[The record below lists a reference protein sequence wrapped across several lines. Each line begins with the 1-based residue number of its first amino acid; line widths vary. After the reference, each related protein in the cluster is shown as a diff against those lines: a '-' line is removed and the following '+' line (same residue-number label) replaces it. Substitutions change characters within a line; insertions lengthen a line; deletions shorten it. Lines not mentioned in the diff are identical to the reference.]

1 MIWKSDAIVS
11 IISRLLTV
19 WITYSVQFF
28 ISNIWVSPYHFRRVV
43 TKRTW
48 KTGSSNFTVAAEEEG
63 GKKLVTLHEVKG
75 DADYHGAAVSPFRQ
89 NACDDPFDSE
99 MFFFSLSLS
108 PFWGRALN

>member
-1 MIWKSDAIVS
+1 M
-11 IISRLLTV
+11 
-19 WITYSVQFF
+19 
-28 ISNIWVSPYHFRRVV
+28 

-75 DADYHGAAVSPFRQ
+75 DADYHGTAVSPFRQ

-99 MFFFSLSLS
+99 MFFFLSLSLS
-108 PFWGRALN
+108 LPFEGERSIKTGCRAELHNSTD